1 MDVLLEEH
9 ERLVETGNLGKSVG
23 DVQKTIDLLIKARES
38 IATSMWSTPR
48 PRDRSHTMTTPPSQV
63 KLE

>member
-38 IATSMWSTPR
+38 IATSMWSTP
-48 PRDRSHTMTTPPSQV
+48 
-63 KLE
+63 